1 MLSWHIVTRA
11 TYDAAAESAKTSEK
25 IFFLSDTGEIYRGTQ
40 NFTESVVLYTSE
52 PTTKAVG
59 KLYVNATTLEGKIWN
74 GSAWTTVIQP
84 VQAAIVS
91 GDTSKPVSSKAVEDY
106 VTDQIAA
113 VTGSDGLVAS
123 VAYDSANRELDVTMA
138 DGTTDAV
145 KLSNLAVD
153 LVYEKST
160 GKLQVKDATGAT
172 IGTGVN
178 LDLERFVA
186 EASYDHDTGVITLK
200 FNDDQDPLTIDIG
213 DLVDTYTAS
222 NSNTISL
229 TVTGNEFVAEAIV
242 ATTAGNMLQ
251 ATESGLYVAA
261 TDLSAYSTTTQMN
274 SAIST
279 AVSNFNTNT
288 VAPIAFD
295 VATLKN
301 ASTTHAAKV
310 SGATAGNLASLT
322 AEGDLDDSGVKV
334 GGSTLASSASAS
346 VLATEAAVA
355 AIRTALVESI
365 NGKMSKVASGH
376 ADELIVA
383 DANGDAALSGVKV
396 GGATFAATPDDKT
409 AATEKGAVAYVQG
422 YAVAKANVVAAG
434 SMATTVT
441 AASDEKVA
449 SEKAI
454 VDALTWKTTV

>member
-186 EASYDHDTGVITLK
+186 EASYDHDTGVIMLK

-279 AVSNFNTNT
+279 AISNFNTNT
-288 VAPIAFD
+288 VAPIASD

-301 ASTTHAAKV
+301 ASATHAAKV

-322 AEGDLDDSGVKV
+322 AAGDLDDSGVKV

>member
-11 TYDAAAESAKTSEK
+11 VYDAADASAKTSEK

-52 PTTKAVG
+52 PSTKAVG

-91 GDTSKPVSSKAVEDY
+91 GDTAKPVSSKAVEDY
-106 VTDQIAA
+106 VSGEIAK
-113 VTGSDGLVAS
+113 VTGSGDLVAG
-123 VAYDSANRELDVTMA
+123 VAYDATNRELDVTMA
-138 DGTTDAV
+138 DGTSDTIA
-145 KLSNLAVD
+145 LSNLAVD
-153 LVYEKST
+153 LVYDKAT
-160 GKLQVKDATGAT
+160 GKLQVKDAAGTT

-186 EASYDHDTGVITLK
+186 EASYDHDAGVITLK

-213 DLVDTYTAS
+213 DLVDTYTAKSS
-222 NSNTISL
+222 NSISL

-251 ATESGLYVAA
+251 STKSGLYVAA
-261 TDLSAYSTTTQMN
+261 TDLSAYSTTAQMN
-274 SAIST
+274 SAIEG
-279 AVSNFNTNT
+279 AVNTLKTETIN
-288 VAPIAFD
+288 PIASD
-295 VATLKN
+295 VADLKN
-301 ASTTHAAKV
+301 ASATHAAKV
-310 SGATAGNLASLT
+310 SGATSGNIAALTADGNLA
-322 AEGDLDDSGVKV
+322 DSGVSV
-334 GGSTLASSASAS
+334 GGSTIASSASAS

-365 NGKMSKVASGH
+365 NGKMTKVATGH
-376 ADELIVA
+376 AGEFIMA
-383 DANGDAALSGVKV
+383 DANGDAALSGIKV
-396 GGATFAATPDDKT
+396 GGATFASAPDDKT

-434 SMATTVT
+434 SMATTVK

>member
-186 EASYDHDTGVITLK
+186 EASYDHDTGVIMLK

-288 VAPIAFD
+288 VAPIASD

-301 ASTTHAAKV
+301 ASATHAAKV